1 MSILGLPYELVAYIV
16 GHLELADVRNLTAS
30 CKTFR
35 FLLHEA
41 NITKKILEVS
51 VPNFADFWPSFFAD
65 TYHSPKHLTA
75 LRPSRLATPKNMPML

>member
-41 NITKKILEVS
+41 NITKKILEVG
-51 VPNFADFWPSFFAD
+51 VRNFAVFSLWLCSFC
-65 TYHSPKHLTA
+65 
-75 LRPSRLATPKNMPML
+75 